1 MTLGASRCRRCR
13 RFHVAHLCWRVLHRC
28 DVALPCQRHAETPQV
43 YQSPTPTDVRLLPVD
58 IATHKMQKKCN
69 TTIRIIVKCAIYS
82 PQFFVVMSG
91 YRHPKSCI
99 VSIFNNFPVS
109 GLNSTVTRSILHLL
123 LQTLSPYTQF
133 VVCGLWTSGV
143 TSVFGVRGQKQWS
156 APPKYVTWV

>member
-13 RFHVAHLCWRVLHRC
+13 RFHVAHLCWRVLHPC

-58 IATHKMQKKCN
+58 IATHKMQN
-69 TTIRIIVKCAIYS
+69 YATQQYELSNVQSIPLSFLSSWVAIDI
-82 PQFFVVMSG
+82 Q
-91 YRHPKSCI
+91 KSCI
-99 VSIFNNFPVS
+99 VSIFNNCPVS

-133 VVCGLWTSGV
+133 VMCGLWTSGV
-143 TSVFGVRGQKQWS
+143 TSVFGIRGQKQWS